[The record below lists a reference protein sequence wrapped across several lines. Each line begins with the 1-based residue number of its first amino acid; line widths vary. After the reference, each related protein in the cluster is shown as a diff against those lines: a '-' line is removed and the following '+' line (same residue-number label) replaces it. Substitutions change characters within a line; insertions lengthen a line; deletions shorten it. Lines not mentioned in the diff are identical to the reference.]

1 MTPTLLI
8 LGLVTYSGNGP
19 CLTGSR
25 ADTFLV
31 QVRHV
36 LSSSDSFSSGNR
48 RVYGIAAVPRARVH
62 LVTNERLCAAAS
74 VAYAKHAGP
83 GADKKPPFAVAV
95 AAADDLFVVELGE
108 TAGRDAPYWEVVIF
122 DRKWR
127 RIASYGGGS

>member
-1 MTPTLLI
+1 MVRPNPRSRQARGGVGVA
-8 LGLVTYSGNGP
+8 LGCHP
-19 CLTGSR
+19 
-25 ADTFLV
+25 
-31 QVRHV
+31 
-36 LSSSDSFSSGNR
+36 SSGRRKETLR